1 MKFDKYGS
9 IVKKNFVSTIEE
21 DPVLS
26 TFKEFLTNEDALKM
40 IVANPLGSVSTMIAT
55 SLIPITLKRSIQRL
69 DESIGNFFPALFGK
83 IGRSAKNYDNQ
94 LLQTLGKIFGLRVED
109 RSQIDY
115 SKYEKGAVPFDGTVH
130 KAITTVIPKYLS
142 EILSALTGKEA
153 INFDYEKGEFAT
165 NRQMAKRI
173 QDDEKNTRL
182 GAYYKQINEMEKM
195 MERMTFQNMK
205 KN

>member
-9 IVKKNFVSTIEE
+9 IVKKNFVSTIAE

-40 IVANPLGSVSTMIAT
+40 IVANPPSVSTMIAT

-115 SKYEKGAVPFDGTVH
+115 SKYEKGAVPFDGNVH
-130 KAITTVIPKYLS
+130 KSNHHSDS
-142 EILSALTGKEA
+142 EVSLGDTFCPTGKEA

-165 NRQMAKRI
+165 NRQMAK
-173 QDDEKNTRL
+173 TYS
-182 GAYYKQINEMEKM
+182 G
-195 MERMTFQNMK
+195 
-205 KN
+205 